1 MSSILRVDTLQ
12 NTNSS
17 NLITQA
23 NATTITIGA
32 SGQTISLAS
41 GASSYGFGTSWNST
55 VQSSSFNAAAGNAY
69 FVDTSTQ
76 AVTSTLPSSPSVGDE
91 IRFLDIAGTF
101 DTNNLTVSRNGN
113 PIQRLTQNL
122 TVSTESAG
130 FSLVYS
136 GASNGW
142 LIRDL

>member
-1 MSSILRVDTLQ
+1 MVSVVKVDTLQ
-12 NTNSS
+12 NLNSS

-32 SGQTISLAS
+32 SGQTISLAE
-41 GASSYGFGTSWNST
+41 GASSSGFGTSWNST
-55 VQSSSFNAAAGNAY
+55 VQSSNFNAVVNNAY

-76 AVTSTLPSSPSVGDE
+76 PITTTLPSSPAVGNE

-122 TVSTESAG
+122 TVSTEGAG

-142 LIRDL
+142 LIKDL